1 MQVSD
6 FSFELPPE
14 LIAQYP
20 RTDHENDRLLVIDR
34 NTGEY
39 QDKMFRDFPSF
50 LHKGDVL
57 VLNDTKVRKS
67 RLFATNENGGKVEV
81 LFLHPVSSDLSLWN
95 VITNH
100 SKRRKVGE
108 KLVFEDGTVSYIKEF
123 LDDGIKVLEFKSPIT
138 EKFFENIGHVP
149 LPPYIKREDEL
160 SDEKTYQTIYSK
172 NIGSSASPTSG
183 LHFTKEILKEIEE
196 KGVEVLYITLH
207 VGMGT
212 FMPMHS
218 QVLEEHK
225 MHSEYFEVSEEVA
238 ASINAAKREGRR
250 IVASGTTV
258 MRTLE
263 SVWDEN
269 TKSVVPQKGNTDIF
283 IYPGFTFCVCDELLT
298 NFHTPESTL
307 FALVCAFSS
316 MDIAKTAYKHAVS
329 EKYRFFSYGDA
340 TFFKI
345 S

>member
-1 MQVSD
+1 MKVSD
-6 FSFELPPE
+6 FSFELPDS

-20 RTDHENDRLLVIDR
+20 KTDHENDRLLVIDR

-39 QDKMFRDFPSF
+39 SDKMFKDFPS
-50 LHKGDVL
+50 LLNKGDVL
-57 VLNDTKVRKS
+57 VLNDTRVRKS
-67 RLFATNENGGKVEV
+67 RTFARNENGGKVEV
-81 LFLHPVSSDLSLWN
+81 LFLHPLDKNMQKWS

-100 SKRRKVGE
+100 SKRRKLNE
-108 KLVFEDGTVSYIKEF
+108 KLVFEDNTVAHLTSF
-123 LDDGIKVLEFKSPIT
+123 FDDGIKELTFERAIDES
-138 EKFFENIGHVP
+138 FFEKIGHIP
-149 LPPYIKREDEL
+149 LPPYIKREDEF

-172 NIGSSASPTSG
+172 NLGSSASPTSG
-183 LHFTKEILKEIEE
+183 LHFTPKILEEIQN

-218 QVLEEHK
+218 ENLEDHK
-225 MHSEYFEVSEEVA
+225 MHSEYFEVSPSVA
-238 ASINAAKREGRR
+238 FAINKAKREKRL
-250 IVASGTTV
+250 IVSSGTTV

-263 SVWDEN
+263 SVWNDK
-269 TKSVVPQKGNTDIF
+269 TKEVEAKSGYTDIF
-283 IYPGFTFCVCDELLT
+283 IYPGFHFNVCDELLT

-316 MDIAKTAYKHAVS
+316 MKTAKEAYKHAVE

-345 S
+345 

>member
-6 FSFELPPE
+6 FSFELPAS

-39 QDKMFRDFPSF
+39 QDRMFKDFPS
-50 LHKGDVL
+50 LLKKGDVL

-67 RLFATNENGGKVEV
+67 RLYATNENGGNVEV
-81 LFLHPVSSDLSLWN
+81 LFLHPTSSDLSIWN

-100 SKRRKVGE
+100 SKRRKIGE
-108 KLVFEDGTVSYIKEF
+108 KLVFEDGTVSHIKDF
-123 LDDGIKVLEFKSPIT
+123 LDDGIKVLEFENTIS

-183 LHFTKEILKEIEE
+183 LHFTKEILNEIEA
-196 KGVEVLYITLH
+196 KGVEILYITLH

-212 FMPMHS
+212 FMPMRTDI
-218 QVLEEHK
+218 LEEHK
-225 MHSEYFEVSEEVA
+225 MHSEYFEVSEAVA
-238 ASINAAKREGRR
+238 NRINKAKSENRT

-263 SVWDEN
+263 SVWSEE
-269 TKSVVPQKGNTDIF
+269 KHSVVAQKGTTDIF
-283 IYPGFTFCVCDELLT
+283 IYPGFKFHVCDELLT

-307 FALVCAFSS
+307 FALVSAFSS
-316 MDIAKTAYKHAVS
+316 IAIAKKAYKHAVD

-345 S
+345 